1 MIAQE
6 AARGLMVE
14 VGKPDEF
21 ENTNADELKRTYP
34 YPT

>member
-6 AARGLMVE
+6 AARGLRVE

-21 ENTNADELKRTYP
+21 ENTNADELESYP